1 MNYFKN
7 KDECRRRAEA
17 HYKKMEET
25 YPHEISR
32 CARRSIVITGSA
44 DSFIPNFPA
53 TDLFNV
59 GIMRNTTTY
68 AIENEAQWTG
78 YGDPDDFKNQYG
90 TKIAVLNFASFKNP
104 GGMFLNGSMA
114 QEESLCHESF
124 LYNVLS
130 QPTCR
135 INFYMENKKLL
146 NRSLYA
152 NRGVFSPGVR
162 FIFSDGNTAFA
173 DVFTVAAPN
182 AGSARRLGVSE
193 KEVTDVLRK
202 RIHFVIQNMLSYG
215 PYKSVILGA
224 FGCGVFKNSPELVA
238 MLFYKELDNIECR
251 KHFGR
256 VIFAIVGDGHADTF
270 SQVLA
275 ARRDSFGDNHLPL
288 AYNTNS
294 GSDTDLHT
302 ISRVS
307 SDSVLSK

>member
-7 KDECRRRAEA
+7 KEAAAKRAEA

-25 YPHEISR
+25 YPYEINR
-32 CARRSIVITGSA
+32 CARRSIVITGSV

-59 GIMRNTTTY
+59 GIMHNTTTY
-68 AIENEAQWTG
+68 AIENEAQWAG

-152 NRGVFSPGVR
+152 NRGIFSPGVR

-193 KEVTDVLRK
+193 KEITEVLRR

-238 MLFYKELDNIECR
+238 ALFYKELDNIECR
-251 KHFGR
+251 RQFGR
-256 VIFAIVGDGHADTF
+256 VVFAIVGDNHADTF
-270 SQVLA
+270 SQVLEN
-275 ARRDSFGDNHLPL
+275 RRASFGKEYLP
-288 AYNTNS
+288 AVY
-294 GSDTDLHT
+294 G
-302 ISRVS
+302 VS
-307 SDSVLSK
+307 PGASPELQPVIHQNEKSVIL